1 MNLTDK
7 QIEIM
12 KVVSAAM
19 PVAADL
25 DQILERLSYRTSKA
39 SLQFSLR
46 ALEKHD
52 LISRAESENRRGR
65 VRRLIVPTATGAAVV
80 NGTGRPAPGP
90 GAAIESHIP
99 APRVYARSPEMEEG
113 IPQPVEIYLPE
124 LVSSEIELDF
134 VDPEGFHLEVIDS

>member
-46 ALEKHD
+46 ALERHE
-52 LISRAESENRRGR
+52 LIDRAESENRRGR
-65 VRRLIVPTATGAAVV
+65 VRRLIAPTAAGIAVV

-90 GAAIESHIP
+90 GAPIESQTS
-99 APRVYARSPEMEEG
+99 APRVRPQTPEIGDDLLPPAED
-113 IPQPVEIYLPE
+113 YLPE
-124 LVSSEIELDF
+124 LTFSEMELDLPE
-134 VDPEGFHLEVIDS
+134 PEGFELEVIDS

>member
-39 SLQFSLR
+39 SLQFSIR
-46 ALEKHD
+46 ALERHD
-52 LISRAESENRRGR
+52 LITRAESDNRRGR
-65 VRRLIVPTATGAAVV
+65 VRRLIVPTPTGLAVV

-90 GAAIESHIP
+90 GAPIESQTSG
-99 APRVYARSPEMEEG
+99 PRVKPQTPG
-113 IPQPVEIYLPE
+113 IGDHLPQPVEDFLPE
-124 LVSSEIELDF
+124 LALLSPALVFPEPPVFIEELSLD
-134 VDPEGFHLEVIDS
+134 